1 MMTKF
6 FKSAG
11 KFETRGER
19 RSKLRGLIGSALAL
33 SLCAHMPAYANE
45 LGASDHRFDLAP
57 YNMPPILTSDAKKCI
72 SVGQLVRGQK
82 PVDSDV
88 GQKMFE
94 RVLDYWEALNKNVLA
109 GQSVGDVL
117 PFGGE
122 VKKVKSILPR
132 LLKTPEAIGHA
143 CGEYGGGVIVKIGI
157 LSLRDSFA
165 AAMAVDPDI
174 FKKQGIDMDVVDA
187 GMKLL
192 DGYAAALS
200 DVSAKDT
207 VDCVAIFQI
216 AKIGEPTL
224 EPASNVWVVAMVN
237 AIESGK
243 LDAGNIRQ
251 QSAFWRALADGAEA
265 LAKVEGMNEKAGQC
279 EGWLNAA
286 VAKSTAKQ

>member
-11 KFETRGER
+11 EFEARGAR
-19 RSKLRGLIGSALAL
+19 RTKLRGVIGAALAL
-33 SLCAHMPAYANE
+33 TLCAHVPAYANE

-82 PVDSDV
+82 AVESEI

-122 VKKVKSILPR
+122 AKKVKSILPS

-143 CGEYGGGVIVKIGI
+143 CGKYAGGVIAKIGI
-157 LSLRDSFA
+157 LSLRDGIE
-165 AAMAVDPDI
+165 AAMAVDPDV
-174 FKKQGIDMDVVDA
+174 FKKQGVDMDVLDA

-192 DGYAAALS
+192 DGYAAALN
-200 DVSAKDT
+200 DVSANDT

-216 AKIGEPTL
+216 AKIGDPSF
-224 EPASNVWVVAMVN
+224 EPASNVWIAAMVN

-251 QSAFWRALADGAEA
+251 QSPFWRALLDGAEA
-265 LAKVEGMNEKAGQC
+265 LAKVEGMNEKAEQC
-279 EGWLNAA
+279 QGWLNAA
-286 VAKSTAKQ
+286 VAKSTAK